1 MKLSSKLILTFT
13 IAVIGIIVG
22 IGIFGILYF
31 NETPQEVA
39 EFDENTKHSKVYIY
53 TTNSEIMVNVEVAD
67 TPQKQSQGLMFR
79 ENMKWDHG
87 MLFIF
92 DNETILSFWMKDT
105 LIPLD
110 MIFVDKTFRII
121 NIIDNTLP
129 CNIEPCPD
137 YSSEKPVKYVL
148 EVNAGFVE
156 TNDIEAGDFISMN
169 LNSSK

>member
-1 MKLSSKLILTFT
+1 MKNIM
-13 IAVIGIIVG
+13 IIIGIVIGIGVLG
-22 IGIFGILYF
+22 TLYF
-31 NETPQEVA
+31 NETSQDIM
-39 EFDENTKHSKVYIY
+39 EFDESINYSQVIIY

-67 TPQKQSQGLMFR
+67 TPQKQSQGLMYR
-79 ENMKWDHG
+79 ENLKLDHG

-92 DNETILSFWMKDT
+92 DDESILSFWMKDT

-121 NIIDNTLP
+121 NVVDNALP

-137 YSSEKPVKYVL
+137 YSSEKPAKYVI
-148 EVNAGFVE
+148 EVNAGFAK
-156 TNDIEAGDFISMN
+156 TNDIEAGDFISIN

>member
-1 MKLSSKLILTFT
+1 MI
-13 IAVIGIIVG
+13 IIIGVVIGVV
-22 IGIFGILYF
+22 IFGALYF
-31 NETPQEVA
+31 NETSQGA
-39 EFDENTKHSKVYIY
+39 MDFDESINYSQAFIY

-92 DNETILSFWMKDT
+92 DNETILSFWMKDA

-121 NIIDNTLP
+121 NVVDNALP

-137 YSSEKPVKYVL
+137 YSSEKPAKYVI
-148 EVNAGFVE
+148 EVNAGFAE
-156 TNDIEAGDFISMN
+156 TNDIEAGDFISIN

>member
-1 MKLSSKLILTFT
+1 MMKNIM
-13 IAVIGIIVG
+13 IIIGIVIGIGVLG
-22 IGIFGILYF
+22 TLYF
-31 NETPQEVA
+31 NETSQDIM
-39 EFDENTKHSKVYIY
+39 EFDESINYSQVIIY

-67 TPQKQSQGLMFR
+67 TPQKQSQGLMYR
-79 ENMKWDHG
+79 ENLKLDHG

-92 DNETILSFWMKDT
+92 DDESILSFWMKDT

-121 NIIDNTLP
+121 NVVDNALP

-137 YSSEKPVKYVL
+137 YSSEKPAKYVI
-148 EVNAGFVE
+148 EVNAGFAK
-156 TNDIEAGDFISMN
+156 TNDIEPGGFISIN